1 MDWKSRFRI
10 FCSIQYMWKGTD
22 RKMNPCLLCG
32 ANAKYKKPVYR
43 DGIIEPV
50 FLCEECK
57 ILDGVRY
64 RYSVIEELEK

>member
-1 MDWKSRFRI
+1 MKS
-10 FCSIQYMWKGTD
+10 
-22 RKMNPCLLCG
+22 CLLCG
-32 ANAKYKKPVYR
+32 AEAKYKKPVYR

-64 RYSVIEELEK
+64 RYPVIEELEK